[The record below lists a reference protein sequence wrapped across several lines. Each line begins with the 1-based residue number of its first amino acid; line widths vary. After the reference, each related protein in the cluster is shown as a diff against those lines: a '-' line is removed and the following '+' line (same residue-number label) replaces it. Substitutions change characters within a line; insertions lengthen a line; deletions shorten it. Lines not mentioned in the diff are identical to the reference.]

1 MRFEKRGADH
11 RCDLLVDHYR
21 FYLLRNNT
29 GLRALPIELL
39 DDILLEIWGV
49 IYGVP
54 IIVARPTGFF
64 AIPQGMIFEL
74 LPPVAFVASQAL
86 AAPAHLQ
93 ALECFCF
100 IPVWTGLWIVRVL
113 AGRPSEILDVV
124 GIHARLPIV
133 ATYKQTLLAG
143 VGAPDS
149 LVLINHK
156 VHSGLLLMDELD
168 GDLGPAVGE
177 GAEILVFAL
186 GQIVRVFLAEL
197 AFITT
202 RVVELLDF
210 VMGLRTIVAQSA
222 GLMAFAQHVL
232 VVDVRPASVLG
243 VVVVQ
248 AGLEVVRVYVMA
260 YVHSQMQLP
269 VLKVLRSNL
278 KNSPPGPSLSSCFS
292 W

>member
-1 MRFEKRGADH
+1 
-11 RCDLLVDHYR
+11 
-21 FYLLRNNT
+21 
-29 GLRALPIELL
+29 
-39 DDILLEIWGV
+39 
-49 IYGVP
+49 
-54 IIVARPTGFF
+54 
-64 AIPQGMIFEL
+64 
-74 LPPVAFVASQAL
+74 
-86 AAPAHLQ
+86 
-93 ALECFCF
+93 
-100 IPVWTGLWIVRVL
+100 
-113 AGRPSEILDVV
+113 
-124 GIHARLPIV
+124 
-133 ATYKQTLLAG
+133 
-143 VGAPDS
+143 
-149 LVLINHK
+149 
-156 VHSGLLLMDELD
+156 MDELD